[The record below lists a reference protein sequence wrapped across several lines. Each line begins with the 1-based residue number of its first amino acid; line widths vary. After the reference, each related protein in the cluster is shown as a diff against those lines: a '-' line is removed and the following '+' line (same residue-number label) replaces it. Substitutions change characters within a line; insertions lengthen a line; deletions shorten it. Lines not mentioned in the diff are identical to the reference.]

1 MENHFSERFNA
12 VWVTLAVSCIGPYY
26 RSMASSATKTYKA
39 VLALFSG
46 PRSHPYDSA
55 DIAVAA
61 ETEAI
66 DRAWEWARD
75 PKREVV
81 PGTRLVVT
89 IDGKSILNEPLDWT
103 NAARP

>member
-1 MENHFSERFNA
+1 
-12 VWVTLAVSCIGPYY
+12 
-26 RSMASSATKTYKA
+26 MANSATNTYKT

-46 PRSHPYDSA
+46 PRSHPYDST
-55 DIAVAA
+55 DIVVA
-61 ETEAI
+61 TDSEAI

-75 PKREVV
+75 PKREVA

-103 NAARP
+103 NAPRP